1 MPPRTRKTA
10 TKPSQAD
17 GNPTVAEVEA
27 AVDILET
34 PDSELEKLAAVDD
47 DENPIPEELQFTTK
61 GRTAPARD
69 KSDSEVLSVDGTEL
83 IAFRPEPAA
92 WNLLI
97 GAMSKSSN
105 AADKSHA
112 VWRLITHV
120 FDDASLMYIEDR
132 LLAPG
137 DDFDQA
143 ILEKIVLALI
153 DRWTPQLNRAQRR
166 ELAGRNRR

>member
-1 MPPRTRKTA
+1 MPPRARKTA
-10 TKPSQAD
+10 VKPSQAD
-17 GNPTVAEVEA
+17 GNPTIDEVES
-27 AVDILET
+27 AVDVLEAT
-34 PDSELEKLAAVDD
+34 DAELDELALVDD
-47 DENPIPEELQFTTK
+47 EDNPIPEELQFTTK
-61 GRTAPARD
+61 GRTTPVRD
-69 KSDSEVLSVDGTEL
+69 KSDAEVLSVDDVEL

-105 AADKSHA
+105 AADKAHA

-120 FDDASLMYIEDR
+120 FDDGSLMYIEDR
-132 LLAPG
+132 LMAAG

-166 ELAGRNRR
+166 KAAERSRR